1 MLKIVQYPP
10 TVHSLQPKA
19 PGWPWE
25 SCAAHLS
32 STPTAPHHPRLQP
45 LQPSLCPNA
54 VSCHHLLFL
63 LCPFFPG
70 ALISCDSDTPN
81 SPLFTGRDTVQTS
94 APLGASVSNSGL
106 PSSITPRPLERVLPK
121 SEGWVAVLLTSPDVC
136 RIPRCLKTGGRR
148 EL

>member
-1 MLKIVQYPP
+1 MLHPCLGLFSILPP
-10 TVHSLQPKA
+10 STVLQPKA

-25 SCAAHLS
+25 SCAARLS

-94 APLGASVSNSGL
+94 APLGASISNSGL
-106 PSSITPRPLERVLPK
+106 PWDSGPAPHPAHW
-121 SEGWVAVLLTSPDVC
+121 SECSPSLRAGSQSC
-136 RIPRCLKTGGRR
+136 
-148 EL
+148 